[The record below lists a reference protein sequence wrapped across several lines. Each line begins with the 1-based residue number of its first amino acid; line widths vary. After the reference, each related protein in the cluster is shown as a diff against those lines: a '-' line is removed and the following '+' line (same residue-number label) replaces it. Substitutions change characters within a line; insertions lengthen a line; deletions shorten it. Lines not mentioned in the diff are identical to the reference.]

1 MRIHVVHSDLGVQ
14 VPLFPSQ
21 RHNVSGF
28 RIVNGATKV
37 EVIMQTSRTLI
48 PYLQLN
54 DFGYLRE
61 LNSKSISSP
70 TIEDRR
76 NMKKFKAFTDSLDTI
91 YEATKPVVTSRLWSE
106 FEQLESIDPE
116 HI

>member
-1 MRIHVVHSDLGVQ
+1 MT
-14 VPLFPSQ
+14 
-21 RHNVSGF
+21 
-28 RIVNGATKV
+28 GATKV
-37 EVIMQTSRTLI
+37 EVIMKSSRTLI

-76 NMKKFKAFTDSLDTI
+76 KMKKFKAFMDSLVTA
-91 YEATKPVVTSRLWSE
+91 YEATKLVVTGRLWSE
-106 FEQLESIDPE
+106 IEQLESIDPE